1 LLVEFARPLTV
12 ILGGGLTQMSG
23 FDGLLRAEVADR
35 VAPETV
41 GPIRRVES
49 DEYAVARGLLI
60 HATLVLQ
67 SRQRPERM
75 SA

>member
-1 LLVEFARPLTV
+1 
-12 ILGGGLTQMSG
+12 MSG
-23 FDGLLRAEVADR
+23 YDGLLQTEIADR
-35 VAPETV
+35 VAPGTV
-41 GPIRRVES
+41 GPIRRVET

-60 HATLVLQ
+60 HATLVIQ